1 MKGTYAVLEVPLVQR
16 KSNDMKI
23 LLCAL
28 NSKYIHSNLA
38 VHLLQAYVLNSSE
51 YASLPEKI
59 KPEIEVA
66 EYTINN
72 QMEDILADIY
82 LKKPDVAA
90 FSCYIWNWEY
100 TRSIIRDLH
109 KVLPDTDI
117 WVGGPEVTFDACK
130 VLQENQDILGVMRGE
145 GEGTFAELAIS
156 YYSIGLKVLDEIDG
170 ITVRTENGML
180 TTPERELLNMDNVP
194 FIYNNDNIH
203 EFDNKIIYYETSRGC
218 PFSCSYCLSSV
229 DRRVR
234 FRSLGKVYDELQ
246 FFLDHNVLQVKFVDR
261 TFNIDH
267 KHSMG
272 ILTYIKEHDNGITN
286 FHFEIA
292 GDILTEDELDIMSEM
307 RPGLIQL
314 EIGVQSVNPDTI
326 KAINRVMNLDKLK
339 QTVSRINGMKN
350 THQHLDLIAG
360 LPYENYESFKVSFN
374 EVYAM
379 KPSQLQL
386 GFLKVLKGAPMHGSA
401 ENYGIVYKSNTPY
414 EVLKTDWLAYDEILR
429 LKKTEE
435 MVELYYNSHQFS
447 QTIKVLENAFDSAF
461 DMFLQLADF
470 YDENG
475 YFTNSPARIYRYNV
489 LLSFAQ
495 IKDSAHE
502 VLYKEL
508 LTYDLYLRENLK
520 SRPSFAAD
528 LAPYKEIIRE
538 MKLDK
543 KLHIDAFKY
552 NVWEESAHKIMSEN
566 DEITFIAFDYERRDP
581 LYNNAFVIQL
591 R

>member
-1 MKGTYAVLEVPLVQR
+1 
-16 KSNDMKI
+16 MKI

-38 VHLLQAYVLNSSE
+38 VHLLQAYVLDSQE
-51 YASLPEKI
+51 YENMPDED
-59 KPEIEVA
+59 KPEIEIT

-156 YYSIGLKVLDEIDG
+156 YYGTGAKSLDKING
-170 ITVRTENGML
+170 ITARAGDRIL
-180 TTPERELLNMDNVP
+180 TTPERALLKMDDVP

-246 FFLDHNVLQVKFVDR
+246 FFLDHRVPQVKFVDR

-267 KHSMG
+267 EHSMG

-292 GDILTEDELDIMSEM
+292 GDILTDDELDIMSEM

-326 KAINRVMNLDKLK
+326 KAINRVMNLVRLK

-350 THQHLDLIAG
+350 IHQHLDLIAG
-360 LPYENYESFKVSFN
+360 LPNEDYESFKISFN

-379 KPSQLQL
+379 RPSQLQL
-386 GFLKVLKGAPMHGSA
+386 GFLKVLKGAPMHESA
-401 ENYGIVYKSNTPY
+401 GNYGIVYKSNTPY
-414 EVLKTDWLAYDEILR
+414 EVLKTNWITYDEILR
-429 LKKTEE
+429 LKNIEE

-447 QTIKVLENAFDSAF
+447 QTIKVLERAFDTAF
-461 DMFLQLADF
+461 DMFLELADF
-470 YDENG
+470 YADNG
-475 YFTNSPARIYRYNV
+475 YFTNSPARIYRYNA

-495 IKDSAHE
+495 VKDPAHE
-502 VLYKEL
+502 ALYKEL

-520 SRPSFAAD
+520 SRPAFAAD
-528 LAPYKEIIRE
+528 IIPYKEIIRE

-543 KLHIDAFKY
+543 KLHVDAFKY
-552 NVWEESAHKIMSEN
+552 NVWEDSSEQIMSEN
-566 DEITFIAFDYERRDP
+566 DAVTLIAFDYEHRDP

>member
-1 MKGTYAVLEVPLVQR
+1 
-16 KSNDMKI
+16 MKI

-38 VHLLQAYVLNSSE
+38 IHLLQTYVLNSKE
-51 YASLPEKI
+51 YISMPDELRPEV
-59 KPEIEVA
+59 EIA

-117 WVGGPEVTFDACK
+117 WVGGPEVTFDAIQ
-130 VLQENQDILGVMRGE
+130 VLKENPDILGVMRGE

-156 YYSIGLKVLDEIDG
+156 YYGMGTKALESIAG
-170 ITVRTENGML
+170 ITVRVNDEIVATL
-180 TTPERELLNMDNVP
+180 ERELLDMDDVP
-194 FIYNNDNIH
+194 FVYNNDNIH

-234 FRSLGKVYDELQ
+234 FRSLCKVYDELQ
-246 FFLDHNVLQVKFVDR
+246 FFLDHEIPQVKFVDR

-267 KHSMG
+267 AHSMG

-292 GDILTEDELDIMSEM
+292 GDILAEDELHIMSMM

-314 EIGVQSVNPDTI
+314 EIGVQSVNADTI
-326 KAINRVMNLDKLK
+326 KAINRVMNLGKLK
-339 QTVSRINGMKN
+339 QVVSRVNDMKN
-350 THQHLDLIAG
+350 IHQHLDLIAG
-360 LPYENYESFKVSFN
+360 LPYENYESFKNSFN

-379 KPSQLQL
+379 EPSQLQL
-386 GFLKVLKGAPMHGSA
+386 GFLKVLKGAPMHESA
-401 ENYGIVYKSNTPY
+401 EGYGIVYKSNTPY
-414 EVLKTDWLAYDEILR
+414 EVLKTDWLTYDEVLK
-429 LKKTEE
+429 LKKIEE

-447 QTIKVLENAFDSAF
+447 QTIKVLETAFDTAF
-461 DMFLQLADF
+461 DMFSQLAGF
-470 YDENG
+470 YEENG

-489 LLSFAQ
+489 LLAFAQ
-495 IKDSAHE
+495 EKDPAHE
-502 VLYKEL
+502 ALYKEL

-520 SRPSFAAD
+520 SRPSFATD
-528 LAPYKEIIRE
+528 LIPYKEIIRE
-538 MKLDK
+538 MKLDR

-552 NVWEESAHKIMSEN
+552 KVWEASAEKISSEN
-566 DEITFIAFDYERRDP
+566 DKITFIAFDYERRDP

-591 R
+591 Q

>member
-1 MKGTYAVLEVPLVQR
+1 
-16 KSNDMKI
+16 MKI

-38 VHLLQAYVLNSSE
+38 VHLLQAYVLNSQE
-51 YASLPEKI
+51 YENMPEED
-59 KPEIEVA
+59 KPEIEIA

-156 YYSIGLKVLDEIDG
+156 YYGMGSKTLDKIDG
-170 ITVRTENGML
+170 ITVRAGERIL
-180 TTPERELLNMDNVP
+180 TMPERALLNMDDVP

-246 FFLDHNVLQVKFVDR
+246 FFLDHRVPQVKFVDR

-267 KHSMG
+267 EHSLG
-272 ILTYIKEHDNGITN
+272 ILAYIKEHDNGITN

-314 EIGVQSVNPDTI
+314 EIGVQSVNTDTI
-326 KAINRVMNLDKLK
+326 KAINRVMNLVKLK

-350 THQHLDLIAG
+350 IHQHLDLIAG
-360 LPYENYESFKVSFN
+360 LPYEDYESFKISFN

-379 KPSQLQL
+379 RPSQLQL
-386 GFLKVLKGAPMHGSA
+386 GFLKVLKGAPMHESA

-414 EVLKTDWLAYDEILR
+414 EVLKTNWITYDEILR
-429 LKKTEE
+429 LRKIEE
-435 MVELYYNSHQFS
+435 MVEIYYNSHQFS
-447 QTIKVLENAFDSAF
+447 QTIKVLESAFDTAF
-461 DMFLQLADF
+461 DMFLQLAEF
-470 YDENG
+470 YDKNG
-475 YFTNSPARIYRYNV
+475 YFTNNPARIYRYNV
-489 LLSFAQ
+489 ILSFAQ
-495 IKDSAHE
+495 AKDPAHE
-502 VLYKEL
+502 ALYKEL

-528 LAPYKEIIRE
+528 LIPHKEIIRE
-538 MKLDK
+538 MKPDK
-543 KLHIDAFKY
+543 RLHVDVFKY
-552 NVWEESAHKIMSEN
+552 NVWETSSEQIMSEN
-566 DEITFIAFDYERRDP
+566 DKIAFIAFDYEQRDP